1 MKSRMCDTTIHPKSN
16 GAYTRVLDIG
26 LKTGDLTAHWQIRLM
41 LLGSPPDMVRGRQ
54 SRKTRFSTASEQR
67 GCT

>member
-1 MKSRMCDTTIHPKSN
+1 MTIHPYTN
-16 GAYTRVLDIG
+16 EAHTRVLNIV

-54 SRKTRFSTASEQR
+54 SRKTRLSTASEQR